1 MGSRWFKI
9 KKNNDIRKIHTVHS
23 LCAGCVFFGVLF
35 ILTKIFPQVSLCPF
49 KNFFGISCFGCG
61 MTRGFISVL
70 NFDFKSALKY
80 NVLSVPLFI
89 CTALYFAF
97 AAADIVFG
105 KNYIYSIEKQ
115 LAKKYMFPIYFM
127 ILILSAVLNNIL

>member
-9 KKNNDIRKIHTVHS
+9 KKNNDIRKIHTIHS
-23 LCAGCVFFGVLF
+23 LCAGCVFFDVLF
-35 ILTKIFPQVSLCPF
+35 ILTKVFPGVSLCPF

-89 CTALYFAF
+89 CTALYFAL

>member
-9 KKNNDIRKIHTVHS
+9 KKNNDIRKIHTVHF

-35 ILTKIFPQVSLCPF
+35 ILTKIFPGVSLCPF

-89 CTALYFAF
+89 CTALYFAL
-97 AAADIVFG
+97 AAADIVFC